1 LPAEAAGQ
9 ATVEAYSVMHD
20 RDGNPERSIA
30 SCLLDDG
37 RRAWADSTDVG
48 LGRDMCENEWVG
60 KRIRMDAT
68 GTLLA

>member
-1 LPAEAAGQ
+1 
-9 ATVEAYSVMHD
+9 MHD

-37 RRAWADSTDVG
+37 RRAWADSHDMSV
-48 LGRDMCENEWVG
+48 GRDMCDNEWVG
-60 KRIRMDAT
+60 KRVRVDAS